1 MRRVCEGCPWPGRHR
16 YDCLVLSRFSFYDEL
31 LAPRLELR
39 LKKHSEPTPVPWN
52 VFLFLR
58 FQKFRFFVLARGET
72 NTTTLD
78 RREPSGPC
86 PSLSIYCTWN
96 AGRESSSIISEGI
109 AFVSPVVFFPKRRKV
124 TEEPVAKVEL
134 FKLCSHQQLAA
145 LPLAGRLEG
154 KERKKNFSKEEGG
167 EEKGDCSSSCIS
179 GIPSLVGRVPTV
191 SFPSVPFSF

>member
-1 MRRVCEGCPWPGRHR
+1 MECFSIFEISKVSFFCFGEGGNKHDGARSTGAQRPVSVFI
-16 YDCLVLSRFSFYDEL
+16 YL
-31 LAPRLELR
+31 LH
-39 LKKHSEPTPVPWN
+39 LKRW
-52 VFLFLR
+52 
-58 FQKFRFFVLARGET
+58 
-72 NTTTLD
+72 
-78 RREPSGPC
+78 
-86 PSLSIYCTWN
+86 
-96 AGRESSSIISEGI
+96 EGI
-109 AFVSPVVFFPKRRKV
+109 ELDHFGEDCVCFPVVFFPKRRKV

-191 SFPSVPFSF
+191 SFPSVLGKREMLYKEEDGIKGR